1 MVKKNSVRG
10 SMRNK
15 ILLICI
21 LCTLVALVLQ
31 TIMLLNVSSNM
42 VYEQAR
48 DMAYN
53 SLDNMQNELGSYI
66 DEIENNMVN
75 IYNDKMFLRALREY
89 KSGEEMRQD
98 YYRFA
103 RDYAEEHFTAS
114 DGMMALYFYNNA
126 HEVVSVYRKAAT
138 PKSNYA
144 SDIYE
149 EAEIYNAQ
157 RVREYTESDVNEM
170 LISSYHN
177 PSTDRDMVRFVLK
190 IHDISSTQSMIG
202 YIVCDADVKMTQKIM
217 QKYQL
222 GENTFV
228 WLQPAGDRPFAM
240 VGETGEDCIGFYEET
255 MEDIMLHNKAA
266 VDMADSEKVF
276 FHLPLKKYDLDVY
289 AILPQSVLKASQKML
304 SRTLFM
310 SVTALSILMIILYN
324 YITKSLTKPL
334 AELMDTIGRIRGG
347 ETNLRVDHRGQD
359 EIGKLGEEFNYM
371 LDSIE
376 NLIGQQYQDKLLLNR
391 AQYQALQ
398 AQINPHFLYN
408 TLDTMS
414 SIASIQNCDLVGDL
428 CQSLSNIFRYSLD
441 MKYPYATVAMEI
453 AHLKNYIFVMN
464 VRMRQEIR
472 YHFDIDEEALLYS
485 VPKISIQPL
494 VENAINHGLKNKRG
508 AKNIE
513 IKIWQTEGKLYV
525 MVKDD
530 GVGMDAEKFNRL
542 LKENDRDLIEEGD
555 SIGLSNIN
563 ARLKMIYGEE
573 YGLTIESE
581 LGKGSAVYLTVAA
594 LKEDDLY
601 GKENVQT
608 ADCG

>member
-1 MVKKNSVRG
+1 MIRKISVRG

-31 TIMLLNVSSNM
+31 TILLLNVSSNM

-53 SLDNMQNELGSYI
+53 SLDNMQNELRTYI
-66 DEIENNMVN
+66 RQMETNMVN
-75 IYNDKMFLRALREY
+75 IYNDKTFLRALREY
-89 KSGEEMRQD
+89 ETVEDLRED
-98 YYRFA
+98 YYRYA
-103 RDYAEEHFTAS
+103 REYAEEHFTAN
-114 DGMMALYFYNNA
+114 DGMMALYFYNSN
-126 HEVVSVYRKAAT
+126 HEIVSVYRKAST
-138 PKSNYA
+138 PRRNFP
-144 SDIYE
+144 SDIYLE
-149 EAEIYNAQ
+149 EEVYNAG
-157 RVREYTESDVNEM
+157 RVKEYVESDENKM
-170 LISSYHN
+170 LISSYRN
-177 PSTDRDMVRFVLK
+177 PSRQGDMVRFVLK
-190 IHDISSTQSMIG
+190 IYDISNIKNMIA
-202 YIVCDADVKMTQKIM
+202 YIVCDADAKPMQKIM
-217 QKYQL
+217 EKYQM
-222 GENTFV
+222 GDNSFV
-228 WLQPAGDRPFAM
+228 WLQPAGDRPFA
-240 VGETGEDCIGFYEET
+240 VTGQFVESYADFYTRTVERIQETGE
-255 MEDIMLHNKAA
+255 AA
-266 VDMADSEKVF
+266 ADMADSEKVF
-276 FHLPLKKYDLDVY
+276 FHLSQRKYELDAY

-310 SVTALSILMIILYN
+310 IVAALGTLMIILYIYTTN
-324 YITKSLTKPL
+324 RLTKPL

-347 ETNLRVDHRGQD
+347 ETNLRVDYQVQD

-376 NLIGQQYQDKLLLNR
+376 SLIGQQYQDKLLLNR

-414 SIASIQNCDLVGDL
+414 SIASIQNCDLVSDL

-441 MKYPYATVAMEI
+441 MKYPYATVAREV

-472 YHFDIDEEALLYS
+472 YHFDIDEDALMYS

-508 AKNIE
+508 QKNIY
-513 IKIWQTEGKLYV
+513 IKIWQEEEKLYV

-530 GVGMDAEKFNRL
+530 GVGMDAEQLNRRL
-542 LKENDRDLIEEGD
+542 QENDKGLIEEGN
-555 SIGLSNIN
+555 SIGLLNIN
-563 ARLKMIYGEE
+563 ARLKMIYGGT
-573 YGLTIESE
+573 YGIRIESE
-581 LGKGSAVYLTVAA
+581 PGKGSSVYLTVAA
-594 LKEDDLY
+594 MKEDELY
-601 GKENVQT
+601 GKANV
-608 ADCG
+608 

>member
-1 MVKKNSVRG
+1 MIRKVSVRG

-31 TIMLLNVSSNM
+31 TVLLLSVSSDM

-48 DMAYN
+48 DMAHN
-53 SLDNMQNELGSYI
+53 SLDNMQNELGTYI
-66 DEIENNMVN
+66 EGIENNMVN
-75 IYNDKMFLRALREY
+75 IYNDKTFLRALRDY
-89 KSGEEMRQD
+89 QTAEELRQD
-98 YYRFA
+98 YYRYA
-103 RDYAEEHFTAS
+103 RDYAEMYFTAN
-114 DGMMALYFYNNA
+114 DGMMALYFYDSR
-126 HEVVSVYRKAAT
+126 HEVVSVYRKAFT
-138 PKSNYA
+138 PKRNYA
-144 SDIYE
+144 ADIYE
-149 EAEIYNAQ
+149 DAETYNAA
-157 RVREYTESDVNEM
+157 RVKSYTESDRNKLM
-170 LISSYHN
+170 ISSYHN
-177 PSTDRDMVRFVLK
+177 PSTEGDMVRFVLK
-190 IHDISSTQSMIG
+190 IYDISSTQNIIG
-202 YIVCDADVKMTQKIM
+202 YIVCDADVKMMQKIM

-222 GENTFV
+222 GENSAV
-228 WLQPAGDRPFAM
+228 WLQPTGDRPFAAL
-240 VGETGEDCIGFYEET
+240 GEPEKVYADFYKQTTDGIRE
-255 MEDIMLHNKAA
+255 NSRAA
-266 VDMADSEKVF
+266 IDMADSEKVF
-276 FHLPLKKYDLDVY
+276 FHLPQKKYDLDVY

-310 SVTALSILMIILYN
+310 IVTALSILMIILYA

-347 ETNLRVDHRGQD
+347 DTKLRVNYQVQD
-359 EIGKLGEEFNYM
+359 EIGRLGEEFNYM

-376 NLIGQQYQDKLLLNR
+376 SLIGQQYQDKLLLNR

-414 SIASIQNCDLVGDL
+414 SIASIQQCDLVSDL
-428 CQSLSNIFRYSLD
+428 CQSLSDIFRYSLD
-441 MKYPYATVAMEI
+441 MKYPYATVAREI
-453 AHLKNYIFVMN
+453 THLKNYIFVMN

-508 AKNIE
+508 EKNIY
-513 IKIWQTEGKLYV
+513 IKIWQAEKKLYV
-525 MVKDD
+525 MVRDD

-542 LKENDRDLIEEGD
+542 LRDNDTGLVEEGN
-555 SIGLSNIN
+555 SIGLLNIN

-573 YGLTIESE
+573 YGLFIESE
-581 LGKGSAVYLTVAA
+581 PRHGSSVYLTVAA
-594 LKEDDLY
+594 KKEDELY
-601 GKENVQT
+601 GEENV
-608 ADCG
+608 

>member
-1 MVKKNSVRG
+1 MIRKISVTG

-21 LCTLVALVLQ
+21 LCTLAALVVQ
-31 TIMLLNVSSNM
+31 TILLLNVSSNM

-53 SLDNMQNELGSYI
+53 SLDNMQNELRTYVRQM
-66 DEIENNMVN
+66 ETNMVS
-75 IYNDKMFLRALREY
+75 IYNDKAFLNALREY
-89 KSGEEMRQD
+89 ETAEELRQD
-98 YYRFA
+98 YYRYA
-103 RDYAEEHFTAS
+103 REYAEAHFTAS
-114 DGMMALYFYNNA
+114 DGMMALYFYNNS
-126 HEVVSVYRKAAT
+126 HELVSVYRKAST
-138 PKSNYA
+138 PKRNFA
-144 SDIYE
+144 IDIYLD
-149 EAEIYNAQ
+149 AETYNAG
-157 RVREYTESDVNEM
+157 RVKEYVESEEKNM
-170 LISSYHN
+170 LISSYRN
-177 PSTDRDMVRFVLK
+177 PSRQGDMVRFVLK
-190 IHDISSTQSMIG
+190 IYDISNIHNMIG
-202 YIVCDADVKMTQKIM
+202 YIVCDADVKAMQKIM
-217 QKYQL
+217 KKYQPA
-222 GENTFV
+222 ENVFV
-228 WLQPAGDRPFAM
+228 WLQPAGDRPFAAM
-240 VGETGEDCIGFYEET
+240 GQPDKAYMDFCTRMMEEIQTTGED
-255 MEDIMLHNKAA
+255 AA
-266 VDMADSEKVF
+266 ARADSEKVF
-276 FHLPLKKYDLDVY
+276 FHLPQRWYELDAY
-289 AILPQSVLKASQKML
+289 AVLPQSVLKASQKML

-310 SVTALSILMIILYN
+310 SVTALGILMVILYT
-324 YITKSLTKPL
+324 YITNRLTKPL

-347 ETNLRVDHRGQD
+347 ETNLRVNYQVQD

-376 NLIGQQYQDKLLLNR
+376 NLIGQQYQYQLLVNR

-414 SIASIQNCDLVGDL
+414 SIASIQNCDLVSEL

-441 MKYPYATVAMEI
+441 MKNSYATVAREV

-472 YHFDIDEEALLYS
+472 YHFDIDEDALQYS
-485 VPKISIQPL
+485 VPKISLQPL

-508 AKNIE
+508 EKNIY
-513 IKIWQTEGKLYV
+513 IKIWQADGKLYI

-530 GVGMDAEKFNRL
+530 GVGMDAGQINRRL
-542 LKENDRDLIEEGD
+542 QENDTNLIEEGN
-555 SIGLSNIN
+555 SIGLLNIN

-594 LKEDDLY
+594 RKEDELY
-601 GKENVQT
+601 GKEKV
-608 ADCG
+608 

>member
-1 MVKKNSVRG
+1 MIRRNSVRG

-31 TIMLLNVSSNM
+31 SILLLNVSSNM

-53 SLDNMQNELGSYI
+53 SLDNMQNELDSYI
-66 DEIENNMVN
+66 RGIENNMVN
-75 IYNDKMFLRALREY
+75 IYNDKTFLNALREY
-89 KSGEEMRQD
+89 EAVEDLRQG
-98 YYRFA
+98 YYRYA
-103 RDYAEEHFTAS
+103 RDYAEEYFTAS
-114 DGMMALYFYNNA
+114 DGMMALYFYNSS
-126 HEVVSVYRKAAT
+126 HEIVSVYRKAST
-138 PKSNYA
+138 PKHNFA
-144 SDIYE
+144 TDIYLDPE
-149 EAEIYNAQ
+149 VYNAE
-157 RVREYTESDVNEM
+157 RVKIYVESDENKM

-177 PSTDRDMVRFVLK
+177 PSIQGDMVRFVLK
-190 IHDISSTQSMIG
+190 IYDTSNIKNMIG
-202 YIVCDADVKMTQKIM
+202 YIVCDVDVEMMQKIM
-217 QKYQL
+217 KKYQL
-222 GENTFV
+222 GDNIVV
-228 WLQPAGDRPFAM
+228 WLQPVGDRPFAM
-240 VGETGEDCIGFYEET
+240 VGQPDESYADFCAET
-255 MEDIMLHNKAA
+255 MEEIQTTGKAA
-266 VDMADSEKVF
+266 AEMADSEKVF
-276 FHLPLKKYDLDVY
+276 FHLSQKRYELDAY
-289 AILPQSVLKASQKML
+289 AVLPQSVLKASQKML

-310 SVTALSILMIILYN
+310 IVTALSILMILLYT
-324 YITKSLTKPL
+324 YITKSLTQPL

-347 ETNLRVDHRGQD
+347 ETELRVNYQVQD

-376 NLIGQQYQDKLLLNR
+376 NLIGQQYQYQLLANK

-414 SIASIQNCDLVGDL
+414 SIASIQDCDLVSDL
-428 CQSLSNIFRYSLD
+428 CQSLSNMFRYSLD
-441 MKYPYATVAMEI
+441 MKYPYATVSREI

-472 YHFDIDEEALLYS
+472 YHFDIDDDALMYS

-494 VENAINHGLKNKRG
+494 VENAVNHGLKNKRG
-508 AKNIE
+508 EKNIY
-513 IKIWQTEGKLYV
+513 IKIWQAEGKLYV

-542 LKENDRDLIEEGD
+542 LKENDTGLVEEGN
-555 SIGLSNIN
+555 SIGLLNIN

-573 YGLTIESE
+573 YGLFIESE
-581 LGKGSAVYLTVAA
+581 PGKGSSVYLTVAA
-594 LKEDDLY
+594 RKEDELY
-601 GKENVQT
+601 GKENV
-608 ADCG
+608 

>member
-1 MVKKNSVRG
+1 MIRKVSVRG

-31 TIMLLNVSSNM
+31 TILLLNVSSDM

-66 DEIENNMVN
+66 EGIENNMVN
-75 IYNDKMFLRALREY
+75 IYNDKVFLRALREY
-89 KSGEEMRQD
+89 ETVDALRQD
-98 YYRFA
+98 YYRYA
-103 RDYAEEHFTAS
+103 RDYAEQHFTAN
-114 DGMMALYFYNNA
+114 DGMMALYFYNSA
-126 HEVVSVYRKAAT
+126 HEVVSVYRKAST
-138 PKSNYA
+138 PKRNYA
-144 SDIYE
+144 ADIYE
-149 EAEIYNAQ
+149 EEVYNAE
-157 RVREYTESDVNEM
+157 RVRTYAESDEKEM
-170 LISSYHN
+170 LISSYQN
-177 PSTDRDMVRFVLK
+177 PSTEGDMVRFVLK
-190 IHDISSTQSMIG
+190 IYDISSTKNMIG
-202 YIVCDADVKMTQKIM
+202 YIVCDADVKTMQKIM

-228 WLQPAGDRPFAM
+228 WLQPAGDRSFAAL
-240 VGETGEDCIGFYEET
+240 GETGKDYAGFYGQT
-255 MEDIMLHNKAA
+255 MEEIRVNGKAA

-276 FHLPLKKYDLDVY
+276 FHLPVKKYDLDVY
-289 AILPQSVLKASQKML
+289 AILPQSFLKASQKML

-310 SVTALSILMIILYN
+310 IVTALSILMIILYA

-347 ETNLRVDHRGQD
+347 ETKLRVTYQVQD

-376 NLIGQQYQDKLLLNR
+376 SLIGQQYQDKLLLNR

-414 SIASIQNCDLVGDL
+414 SIASVQKCDLVGDL

-441 MKYPYATVAMEI
+441 MKYPYATVAREI

-472 YHFDIDEEALLYS
+472 YHFDIDEDALLYS
-485 VPKISIQPL
+485 MPKISIQPL

-508 AKNIE
+508 EKNIE
-513 IKIWQTEGKLYV
+513 IKIWQAQGKLYV

-530 GVGMDAEKFNRL
+530 GVGMDAAKINRL
-542 LKENDRDLIEEGD
+542 LKENDRDLIEKGD

-573 YGLTIESE
+573 YGLTVESE
-581 LGKGSAVYLTVAA
+581 PGKGSAVYLTVAA
-594 LKEDDLY
+594 RKEDELY
-601 GKENVQT
+601 GKEKV
-608 ADCG
+608 

>member
-1 MVKKNSVRG
+1 MIRRNSVRG

-31 TIMLLNVSSNM
+31 TILLLNVSSNM

-53 SLDNMQNELGSYI
+53 SLDNMQNELASYI
-66 DEIENNMVN
+66 NGIENNMVN
-75 IYNDKMFLRALREY
+75 IYNDKTFLNALREY
-89 KSGEEMRQD
+89 ETVEGLRQD
-98 YYRFA
+98 YYRYA
-103 RDYAEEHFTAS
+103 RDYAEKYFTAS
-114 DGMMALYFYNNA
+114 DGMMALYFYNSS
-126 HEVVSVYRKAAT
+126 HEIVSVYRKAAT
-138 PKSNYA
+138 PKRNFA
-144 SDIYE
+144 TDIYL
-149 EAEIYNAQ
+149 
-157 RVREYTESDVNEM
+157 ESDVYNAERVKAYVESDENEM

-177 PSTDRDMVRFVLK
+177 PSREGDMVRFVLK
-190 IHDISSTQSMIG
+190 IYDTSNIQNMIG
-202 YIVCDADVKMTQKIM
+202 YIVCDADVTAMQKIM
-217 QKYQL
+217 KKHQM
-222 GENTFV
+222 GNSTFV
-228 WLQPAGDRPFAM
+228 WLQPPGDRSFAAM
-240 VGETGEDCIGFYEET
+240 GQSDEAYTDFYTRMMETIEETGE
-255 MEDIMLHNKAA
+255 AA
-266 VDMADSEKVF
+266 ADMADSEKVF
-276 FHLPLKKYDLDVY
+276 FHLSQKKYNLDAY
-289 AILPQSVLKASQKML
+289 AILPQSFLKASQKML

-310 SVTALSILMIILYN
+310 IVTALSILMILLYT

-347 ETNLRVDHRGQD
+347 ETNLRVNYQVQD
-359 EIGKLGEEFNYM
+359 EIGELGEEFNYM

-376 NLIGQQYQDKLLLNR
+376 NLIGQQYQYQLLVNK

-414 SIASIQNCDLVGDL
+414 SIASIQNCDLVSDL
-428 CQSLSNIFRYSLD
+428 CQSLSSLFRYSLD
-441 MKYPYATVAMEI
+441 MKNSYATVSREI
-453 AHLKNYIFVMN
+453 THLKNYIFVMN

-472 YHFDIDEEALLYS
+472 YHFDIDEDALLYS
-485 VPKISIQPL
+485 VPKLSIQPL

-508 AKNIE
+508 EKNIY
-513 IKIWQTEGKLYV
+513 IKIWQADEKLYI

-530 GVGMDAEKFNRL
+530 GVGMDAESLNRRL
-542 LKENDRDLIEEGD
+542 RENDTGLIEEGN
-555 SIGLSNIN
+555 SIGLFNIN

-594 LKEDDLY
+594 RKEEELY
-601 GKENVQT
+601 GKENV
-608 ADCG
+608 

>member
-1 MVKKNSVRG
+1 MPQMIRKVSVRG

-31 TIMLLNVSSNM
+31 MILLLNVSSDM

-48 DMAYN
+48 DIAYN

-66 DEIENNMVN
+66 GQIENNMVN

-89 KSGEEMRQD
+89 ETLDDLRRD
-98 YYRFA
+98 YYRYA
-103 RDYAEEHFTAS
+103 RDYAEQYFTAT
-114 DGMMALYFYNNA
+114 DGMMALYFYNSS
-126 HEVVSVYRKAAT
+126 HEVVSVYRKAST
-138 PKSNYA
+138 PKRNYA
-144 SDIYE
+144 ADIYE
-149 EAEIYNAQ
+149 EAEIYNAE
-157 RVREYTESDVNEM
+157 RVKEYTESDENKM

-177 PSTDRDMVRFVLK
+177 PSTDGDMVRFVLK
-190 IHDISSTQSMIG
+190 IYDISSAKSMIG
-202 YIVCDADVKMTQKIM
+202 YIVCDADVKMMQKTI

-228 WLQPAGDRPFAM
+228 WLQPAGDRPFAT
-240 VGETGEDCIGFYEET
+240 VGETGEHYAAFYEQT
-255 MEDIMLHNKAA
+255 MEGIRADRKAA

-310 SVTALSILMIILYN
+310 SVTALSILMIILYT

-334 AELMDTIGRIRGG
+334 AKLMETIGRIRGG
-347 ETNLRVDHRGQD
+347 ETKLRVTYQVQD

-376 NLIGQQYQDKLLLNR
+376 NLIGQRYQDQLLLNR

-414 SIASIQNCDLVGDL
+414 SIASIQNCDLVSDL
-428 CQSLSNIFRYSLD
+428 CQSLSNMFRYSLD
-441 MKYPYATVAMEI
+441 MKYPYATLSREI

-472 YHFDIDEEALLYS
+472 YHFDIDEDALLFS

-508 AKNIE
+508 EKNID

-525 MVKDD
+525 MVRDD

-542 LKENDRDLIEEGD
+542 LRDNDRNLIEEGN
-555 SIGLSNIN
+555 SIGLLNIN

-573 YGLTIESE
+573 YGLAVESE
-581 LGKGSAVYLTVAA
+581 PGKGSAVYLTVAA
-594 LKEDDLY
+594 LKEDELY
-601 GKENVQT
+601 GKENV
-608 ADCG
+608 

>member
-1 MVKKNSVRG
+1 MGKISVRG

-21 LCTLVALVLQ
+21 FCTLIALVLQ
-31 TIMLLNVSSNM
+31 TIFLLNVSSNM

-48 DMAYN
+48 DIAYN

-66 DEIENNMVN
+66 EGIENNMVN
-75 IYNDKMFLRALREY
+75 IYNDKAFLGALRDY
-89 KSGEEMRQD
+89 GTVEELRQD
-98 YYRFA
+98 YYRYA
-103 RDYAEEHFTAS
+103 RDYAEKYFTAN
-114 DGMMALYFYNNA
+114 DGMMALYFYNSA
-126 HEVVSVYRKAAT
+126 HEIISVYRKAST
-138 PKSNYA
+138 PKRNYA
-144 SDIYE
+144 ADIYE
-149 EAEIYNAQ
+149 EAEVYNAE
-157 RVREYTESDVNEM
+157 RVKAYTESSENKM

-177 PSTDRDMVRFVLK
+177 SSTDADMMRFVLK
-190 IHDISSTQSMIG
+190 LYDTSSKKDMIG
-202 YIVCDADVKMTQKIM
+202 YIVCDADVKAPQKIM

-222 GENTFV
+222 GDNTFV
-228 WLQPAGDRPFAM
+228 WLQPAGDRAFGL
-240 VGETGEDCIGFYEET
+240 VGEPGESYADFYGRM
-255 MEDIMLHNKAA
+255 MEDIQENRRAA
-266 VDMADSEKVF
+266 VDMADPEKVF
-276 FHLPLKKYDLDVY
+276 FHLPIKKYELAVY
-289 AILPQSVLKASQKML
+289 AVMPQSVLKASQKIL
-304 SRTLFM
+304 ERTLVI
-310 SVTALSILMIILYN
+310 SVTALSALMIILYT
-324 YITKSLTKPL
+324 YITKRLTNPL
-334 AELMDTIGRIRGG
+334 ANLMDTIGRIRGG
-347 ETNLRVDHRGQD
+347 DTNLRVNYQVQD

-414 SIASIQNCDLVGDL
+414 SIASIQNCDLVSDL

-441 MKYPYATVAMEI
+441 MKYPYATVSREI

-472 YHFDIDEEALLYS
+472 YHFDIDDDALLYS

-508 AKNIE
+508 EKNVY
-513 IKIWQTEGKLYV
+513 IKIWQAEGKLYV
-525 MVKDD
+525 MVRDD

-542 LKENDRDLIEEGD
+542 LKENDTGLVEEGD
-555 SIGLSNIN
+555 SIGLLNIN

-573 YGLTIESE
+573 YGLFIESE
-581 LGKGSAVYLTVAA
+581 PGKGSSVYLSVAA
-594 LKEDDLY
+594 RKEDELY
-601 GKENVQT
+601 GKENV
-608 ADCG
+608 

>member
-1 MVKKNSVRG
+1 MIRKVSVRG

-31 TIMLLNVSSNM
+31 MILLLNVSSDM

-48 DMAYN
+48 DIAYN

-66 DEIENNMVN
+66 GQIENNMVN

-89 KSGEEMRQD
+89 ETLDDLRRD
-98 YYRFA
+98 YYRYA
-103 RDYAEEHFTAS
+103 RDYAEQYFTAT
-114 DGMMALYFYNNA
+114 DGMMALYFYNSS
-126 HEVVSVYRKAAT
+126 HEVVSVYRKAST
-138 PKSNYA
+138 PKRNYA
-144 SDIYE
+144 ADIYE
-149 EAEIYNAQ
+149 EAEIYNAE
-157 RVREYTESDVNEM
+157 RVKEYTESDENKM
-170 LISSYHN
+170 LISSYRN
-177 PSTDRDMVRFVLK
+177 PSTDGDMVRFVLK
-190 IHDISSTQSMIG
+190 IYDISSAKSMIG
-202 YIVCDADVKMTQKIM
+202 YIVCDADVKMMQKTI

-228 WLQPAGDRPFAM
+228 WLQPAGDRPFAT
-240 VGETGEDCIGFYEET
+240 VGETGEHYAAFYEQT
-255 MEDIMLHNKAA
+255 MEGIRADRKAA

-310 SVTALSILMIILYN
+310 SVTALSILMIILYT

-334 AELMDTIGRIRGG
+334 AKLMETIGRIRGG
-347 ETNLRVDHRGQD
+347 ETKLRVTYQVQD

-376 NLIGQQYQDKLLLNR
+376 NLIGQRYQDQLLLNR

-414 SIASIQNCDLVGDL
+414 SIASIQNCDLVSDL
-428 CQSLSNIFRYSLD
+428 CQSLSNMFRYSLD
-441 MKYPYATVAMEI
+441 MKYPYATLSREI

-472 YHFDIDEEALLYS
+472 YHFDIDEDALLFS

-508 AKNIE
+508 EKNID

-525 MVKDD
+525 MVRDD

-542 LKENDRDLIEEGD
+542 LRDNDRNLIEEGN
-555 SIGLSNIN
+555 SIGLLNIN

-573 YGLTIESE
+573 YGLAVESE
-581 LGKGSAVYLTVAA
+581 PGKGSAVYLTVAA
-594 LKEDDLY
+594 LKEDELY
-601 GKENVQT
+601 GKENV
-608 ADCG
+608 

>member
-1 MVKKNSVRG
+1 MIRRNSVRG

-31 TIMLLNVSSNM
+31 NMLLLNVSSNM

-53 SLDNMQNELGSYI
+53 SLDNMQNELDSYI
-66 DEIENNMVN
+66 RGIENNMVN
-75 IYNDKMFLRALREY
+75 IYNDKIFLNALREY
-89 KSGEEMRQD
+89 EAVEDLRQD
-98 YYRFA
+98 YYRYA
-103 RDYAEEHFTAS
+103 RDYAEKYFTAS
-114 DGMMALYFYNNA
+114 DGMMALYFYNSS
-126 HEVVSVYRKAAT
+126 HEIVSVYRKAST
-138 PKSNYA
+138 PKRNFA
-144 SDIYE
+144 TDIYLE
-149 EAEIYNAQ
+149 PEVYNAE
-157 RVREYTESDVNEM
+157 RVKTYVESDENKM

-177 PSTDRDMVRFVLK
+177 PSIQGDMVRFVLK
-190 IHDISSTQSMIG
+190 IYDTSNIKNMIG
-202 YIVCDADVKMTQKIM
+202 YIVCDVDVEMMQKIM
-217 QKYQL
+217 KKYQL
-222 GENTFV
+222 GDNIVV
-228 WLQPAGDRPFAM
+228 WLQPVGDRPFAM
-240 VGETGEDCIGFYEET
+240 VGQPDGSYADFCTET
-255 MEDIMLHNKAA
+255 MEEIQTTGEA
-266 VDMADSEKVF
+266 VADMADSEKVF
-276 FHLPLKKYDLDVY
+276 FHLSQKRYNLDAY
-289 AILPQSVLKASQKML
+289 AVLPQSVLKASQKML

-310 SVTALSILMIILYN
+310 IVTALSILMILLYT

-347 ETNLRVDHRGQD
+347 ETELRVNYQVQD

-376 NLIGQQYQDKLLLNR
+376 NLIGQQYQYQLLANK

-414 SIASIQNCDLVGDL
+414 SIASIQDCDLVSDL
-428 CQSLSNIFRYSLD
+428 CQSLSNMFRYSLD
-441 MKYPYATVAMEI
+441 MKYPYATVSREI

-472 YHFDIDEEALLYS
+472 YHFDIDDDALLYS

-494 VENAINHGLKNKRG
+494 VENAVNHGLKNKRG
-508 AKNIE
+508 EKNIY
-513 IKIWQTEGKLYV
+513 IKIWQAEGKLYV

-542 LKENDRDLIEEGD
+542 LKENDTGLVEEGN
-555 SIGLSNIN
+555 SIGLLNIN

-573 YGLTIESE
+573 YGLFIESE
-581 LGKGSAVYLTVAA
+581 PGKGSSVYLTVAA
-594 LKEDDLY
+594 RKEDELY
-601 GKENVQT
+601 GKENV
-608 ADCG
+608 